1 MNSYDWQNVAEC
13 ARQRMCIHTFDTD
26 NRADNEAAAYWLLS
40 ELAGMVRFNEILARC
55 TQ

>member
-13 ARQRMCIHTFDTD
+13 ARQRMCGHIFDNH

-40 ELAGMVRFNEILARC
+40 ELAGEVRFREILARC
-55 TQ
+55 SQ